1 MSSELQESTSSA
13 ETEDSKHW
21 PETSKL
27 GARIVTELGLDDS
40 VDTLG
45 RWMSHRI
52 AELMMRAQE
61 ADSLED
67 SENAK
72 LECTRLIL
80 RVWRRRTYWLRG
92 QPLADLTNF
101 LQQASELPAI
111 HTRNTKPESLS
122 WIESLRYFDELHKR
136 EHQVILDTAVA
147 SLKLTKEKR
156 WLKETPDKLSEQ
168 ERDTITWLVSR
179 QEALAAKDF
188 SLDQMSAPNFG
199 KLRTLERSRIAF
211 KTLNRIRRE
220 HSQLFSILKKS
231 LFKSQL

>member
-1 MSSELQESTSSA
+1 
-13 ETEDSKHW
+13 
-21 PETSKL
+21 
-27 GARIVTELGLDDS
+27 
-40 VDTLG
+40 
-45 RWMSHRI
+45 MSHRI
-52 AELMMRAQE
+52 AELMIRARE
-61 ADSLED
+61 ENSLED

-101 LQQASELPAI
+101 LQQASELAAI

-168 ERDTITWLVSR
+168 ERDTITWLVSK
-179 QEALAAKDF
+179 QEALTAKDF
-188 SLDQMSAPNFG
+188 TLDRTPAPKFG
-199 KLRTLERSRIAF
+199 KLPKLERSRIAF
-211 KTLNRIRRE
+211 KALSHIQRE
-220 HSQLFSILKKS
+220 HSQLLSTLKKS
-231 LFKSQL
+231 LS

>member
-1 MSSELQESTSSA
+1 
-13 ETEDSKHW
+13 
-21 PETSKL
+21 
-27 GARIVTELGLDDS
+27 
-40 VDTLG
+40 
-45 RWMSHRI
+45 MSHRI
-52 AELMMRAQE
+52 AELMTRAQE

-101 LQQASELPAI
+101 LQQVSEVPTI

-156 WLKETPDKLSEQ
+156 WLKANPSKLSEQ
-168 ERDTITWLVSR
+168 ERDTITWLLSR
-179 QEALAAKDF
+179 QEELAAKDF
-188 SLDQMSAPNFG
+188 SLDQVSAPNFG
-199 KLRTLERSRIAF
+199 KLASSSDRA
-211 KTLNRIRRE
+211 
-220 HSQLFSILKKS
+220 
-231 LFKSQL
+231 

>member
-1 MSSELQESTSSA
+1 V
-13 ETEDSKHW
+13 
-21 PETSKL
+21 KL

-52 AELMMRAQE
+52 AELMTRAQE
-61 ADSLED
+61 ADSLEEA
-67 SENAK
+67 ENAK

-80 RVWRRRTYWLRG
+80 RVWRRRAYWLRG

-111 HTRNTKPESLS
+111 NARNIKPESLS

-156 WLKETPDKLSEQ
+156 WLKESPDKLSEQ

-188 SLDQMSAPNFG
+188 RLDQMSVPNFG

-211 KTLNRIRRE
+211 KTLNRIQRE
-220 HSQLFSILKKS
+220 HSQLLSILKKS
-231 LFKSQL
+231 LFKLQRKERATAK